1 MTTAQPQHKKLQA
14 LATATTAAMAIVLGW
29 TIAHG
34 IMQAIKPRAAS
45 VSVDSPM
52 PVNAD
57 ITAAYSLFG
66 IASTTPTAPL
76 AAAVAASTS
85 SVILKGV
92 FAVNGATL
100 SAAIVNVGGKDKPVL
115 MGEELEAGLK
125 LTEVWPDYIV
135 LTRDGVKE
143 RVELSARTSAGGGAG
158 ANKSGAPNA
167 PGAAAAATT
176 NFRLSVNS
184 ASNNNYSLSRQ
195 ELNTSLQDPRQ
206 LGVMGRIG
214 ISAGG
219 NGVRVEEAPAGS
231 LSAKLGLRAGD
242 IITSINGTPITG
254 PGDMA
259 RLYQQFA
266 TTPQVRAEVKRAG
279 TPVMLTYNIQ

>member
-14 LATATTAAMAIVLGW
+14 LATAATAVMAIVLGV

-45 VSVDSPM
+45 VSVDSPL

-66 IASTTPTAPL
+66 VASTTPAAPS
-76 AAAVAASTS
+76 AAVVAASTS

-125 LTEVWPDYIV
+125 LAEVWPDYIV
-135 LTRDGVKE
+135 LTRGGVKE
-143 RVELSARTSAGGGAG
+143 RVELSARTSASAGAG
-158 ANKSGAPNA
+158 ANKSGASNA
-167 PGAAAAATT
+167 PVVAAAT

-214 ISAGG
+214 INAGG
-219 NGVRVEEAPAGS
+219 NGVRVEEAPTGS

-259 RLYQQFA
+259 RMYQQFA
-266 TTPQVRAEVKRAG
+266 TTPQVRAEVKRGG
-279 TPVMLTYNIQ
+279 TPLMLTYNIQ

>member
-14 LATATTAAMAIVLGW
+14 LATAATAVMAIVLGV

-45 VSVDSPM
+45 VSVDSPL

-66 IASTTPTAPL
+66 VASATPAAPS

-125 LTEVWPDYIV
+125 LAEVWPDYIV
-135 LTRDGVKE
+135 LTRGGVKE
-143 RVELSARTSAGGGAG
+143 RVELSARTSASGG
-158 ANKSGAPNA
+158 ANKPGAPSA
-167 PGAAAAATT
+167 PPVAAAT

-214 ISAGG
+214 INAGG
-219 NGVRVEEAPAGS
+219 NGVRVEEAPTGS

-259 RLYQQFA
+259 RMYQQFA
-266 TTPQVRAEVKRAG
+266 TTPQVRAEVKRGG
-279 TPVMLTYNIQ
+279 TPLMLTYNIQ